1 MVLPVEVWVAE
12 IIGAAIVMAAG
23 LIATAYAQ
31 QAMGAAG
38 MGIIGEKPERFGQVL
53 FFFVVPETLWIAG
66 FVLGI
71 IIMNQYLR
79 MNRLFLTK
87 DDMVRL
93 NSMSD
98 AEEIEEALSSTWY
111 KNDVEAA
118 SSVYRLPTSIDVA
131 LNRHIVEMN
140 RIAMLVAPEHGLPA
154 LRAYLS
160 RWDIEDILLILAA
173 KSLGRRLEETEPFIV
188 SPRNL
193 PVGIAG
199 NVIPY
204 SEMKLLMEQKD
215 VESVIKELV
224 RYRYGAILLQHLK
237 DFQRTEDLGIFEGA
251 LLNDYYSRLQWEL
264 RFNKGDEGTL
274 REFFRAEITKRNLL
288 TVLKSRDSA
297 LSKDVLARHILSGG
311 FAEAEAFVS
320 AYETKDMSNI
330 VSRLKP
336 FIDVAKA
343 VKRYSES
350 RNIAEFEVEVDN
362 VLIDNYF
369 WRFRMH
375 APLSLTGIFF
385 FIIRG
390 QFEREN
396 IRRIVYGK
404 EYGLPVNYI
413 NSILLRV

>member
-1 MVLPVEVWVAE
+1 MMNLLAFGDGQALRRKKNVQLVNEYLALHKRFLSRNFMNE
-12 IIGAAIVMAAG
+12 LNMMEDS
-23 LIATAYAQ
+23 AQ
-31 QAMGAAG
+31 
-38 MGIIGEKPERFGQVL
+38 
-53 FFFVVPETLWIAG
+53 
-66 FVLGI
+66 
-71 IIMNQYLR
+71 
-79 MNRLFLTK
+79 
-87 DDMVRL
+87 
-93 NSMSD
+93 
-98 AEEIEEALSSTWY
+98 IEEALSTTWY
-111 KNDVEAA
+111 KYDIEAA
-118 SSVYRLPTSIDVA
+118 SSLYRPPVSIDVA
-131 LNRHIVEMN
+131 LNRRLVEIN
-140 RIAMLVAPEHGLPA
+140 RLGLEVVPDHGRNA
-154 LRAYLS
+154 LKAFLS
-160 RWDIEDILLILAA
+160 KWDIEDILLILAA
-173 KSLGRRLEETEPFIV
+173 KSLGRKLEETEPFIV

-193 PVGIAG
+193 PIGIAG
-199 NVIPY
+199 NVIPF
-204 SEMKLLMEQKD
+204 SHLKLMMEQKD
-215 VESVIKELV
+215 LESVIKELV

-264 RFNKGDEGTL
+264 KFNKGDEGTL

>member
-1 MVLPVEVWVAE
+1 MHGTL
-12 IIGAAIVMAAG
+12 MASESQRR
-23 LIATAYAQ
+23 IT
-31 QAMGAAG
+31 
-38 MGIIGEKPERFGQVL
+38 V
-53 FFFVVPETLWIAG
+53 
-66 FVLGI
+66 
-71 IIMNQYLR
+71 NNYLR
-79 MNRLFLTK
+79 LNRLFLTK
-87 DDMVRL
+87 EDMVRL

-111 KNDVEAA
+111 KKDIEAA
-118 SSVYRLPTSIDVA
+118 SSVYKPPTSIDVA

-140 RIAMLVAPEHGLPA
+140 RIAVQVVPDHGLRA
-154 LRAYLS
+154 LQAYLS

-199 NVIPY
+199 NVIPF
-204 SEMKLLMEQKD
+204 SEMKLLMEQND

-224 RYRYGAILLQHLK
+224 RYRYGAILLQHLR
-237 DFQRTEDLGIFEGA
+237 DFQRTADLGIFEGA

-274 REFFRAEITKRNLL
+274 REYFRAEITKRNLL
-288 TVLKSRDSA
+288 TVLKSRDSG
-297 LSKDVLARHILSGG
+297 LSKDVLSRHILSGG
-311 FAEAEAFVS
+311 FAEVDAFVS
-320 AYETKDMSNI
+320 AYETNDIASI

-336 FIDVAKA
+336 FIDVSKA

-362 VLIDNYF
+362 VIIDNYF

-375 APLSLTGIFF
+375 DVLSLTGIFF

-413 NSILLRV
+413 NSILLRT

>member
-1 MVLPVEVWVAE
+1 MQSLV
-12 IIGAAIVMAAG
+12 
-23 LIATAYAQ
+23 
-31 QAMGAAG
+31 
-38 MGIIGEKPERFGQVL
+38 R
-53 FFFVVPETLWIAG
+53 VPESQKR
-66 FVLGI
+66 I
-71 IIMNQYLR
+71 IINEYLR
-79 MNRLFLTK
+79 LNRLFLTK
-87 DDMVRL
+87 EDMLRL
-93 NSMSD
+93 NAMSD

-111 KNDVEAA
+111 RKDVEAA

-140 RIAMLVAPEHGLPA
+140 RIAMLVAPEDGLMA
-154 LRAYLS
+154 LKAYLS
-160 RWDIEDILLILAA
+160 RWDTEDILLILAA
-173 KSLGRRLEETEPFIV
+173 KSLGRRLEETEPFII

-224 RYRYGAILLQHLK
+224 RYRYGAILLQHLR

-264 RFNKGDEGTL
+264 RFKNGDEGTL
-274 REFFRAEITKRNLL
+274 REYFRAEITKRNLL
-288 TVLKSRDSA
+288 TVLKSRDSH
-297 LSKDVLARHILSGG
+297 LSKDVLAKHILSGG
-311 FAEAEAFVS
+311 FAEADAFVS
-320 AYETKDMSNI
+320 AYETKDMTNI

-336 FIDVAKA
+336 FIDISKA

-350 RNIAEFEVEVDN
+350 KNIAEFEVEVDN

-375 APLSLTGIFF
+375 NPLSLTGIFF

-413 NSILLRV
+413 NSILLRI

>member
-1 MVLPVEVWVAE
+1 MQSYVRVSES
-12 IIGAAIVMAAG
+12 
-23 LIATAYAQ
+23 Q
-31 QAMGAAG
+31 
-38 MGIIGEKPERFGQVL
+38 RR
-53 FFFVVPETLWIAG
+53 
-66 FVLGI
+66 

-131 LNRHIVEMN
+131 LNRHI
-140 RIAMLVAPEHGLPA
+140 
-154 LRAYLS
+154 
-160 RWDIEDILLILAA
+160 DDILLILAA

-311 FAEAEAFVS
+311 FAEA
-320 AYETKDMSNI
+320 
-330 VSRLKP
+330 
-336 FIDVAKA
+336 
-343 VKRYSES
+343 
-350 RNIAEFEVEVDN
+350 
-362 VLIDNYF
+362 
-369 WRFRMH
+369 
-375 APLSLTGIFF
+375 
-385 FIIRG
+385 
-390 QFEREN
+390 
-396 IRRIVYGK
+396 
-404 EYGLPVNYI
+404 
-413 NSILLRV
+413 